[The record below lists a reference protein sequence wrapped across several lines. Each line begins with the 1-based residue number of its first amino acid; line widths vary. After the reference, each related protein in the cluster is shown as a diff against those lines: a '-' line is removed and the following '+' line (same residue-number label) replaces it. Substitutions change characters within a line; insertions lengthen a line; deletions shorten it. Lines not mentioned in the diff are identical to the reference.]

1 LSWATGVAAG
11 RQLFKGSI
19 LRRLAEENGSS
30 TSKPNGRRGVDHAVR
45 NGAPHSKYKY
55 FASDVRRA
63 DADTSRVPAIGKKVM
78 SDYRQ
83 LLDKLKDY

>member
-1 LSWATGVAAG
+1 M
-11 RQLFKGSI
+11 
-19 LRRLAEENGSS
+19 LRKTDLRLASQMVE
-30 TSKPNGRRGVDHAVR
+30 GVDHAVR
-45 NGAPHSKYKY
+45 NCAPHSKYKY